1 MLNSIRSSLVA
12 LLILSFSAAATAATT
27 VPYTF
32 TTGTPISASEMNAN
46 FQALATAIDKLSS
59 TTPTVAEL
67 AGTYR
72 LTGFQTELGPS
83 PSTSWGLTKVETY
96 GGTVTLSADG
106 TCSSSG
112 AFMSGTLTA
121 RVDNTNITNSTV
133 FSLANASGPLATS
146 CTWSIVG
153 GNTISVSWG
162 GVFSIVAGGR
172 LLVDTHSVASV
183 PGSHGATSSIIILT
197 RQ

>member
-1 MLNSIRSSLVA
+1 MLSSIRSLLVA
-12 LLILSFSAAATAATT
+12 LLLLNYSAIATAATT

-32 TTGTPISASEMNAN
+32 TAATPISASEMNAN

-83 PSTSWGLTKVETY
+83 PSTIIGTTKVETY

-106 TCSSSG
+106 TSTW
-112 AFMSGTLTA
+112 SGTVTHATLRA
-121 RVDNTNITNSTV
+121 QVDNTTTAAGEV
-133 FSLANASGPLATS
+133 FSLPYGVGPAAVTG
-146 CTWSIVG
+146 TWSIVG

-162 GVFSIVAGGR
+162 GVFSIMAGGR
-172 LLVDTHSVASV
+172 LLVDTHSVAPV
-183 PGSHGATSSIIILT
+183 PGSHGATSSMLILV